1 MVARVVLLGGM
12 AGFRLVAV
20 EGSVESQHFMPLFPT
35 GKAALASLCFYE
47 RDSLY

>member
-20 EGSVESQHFMPLFPT
+20 EGSVKSLKILCPFFQQAKPLWQVYV
-35 GKAALASLCFYE
+35 L
-47 RDSLY
+47 